1 MTDYVAVILNGTFTG
16 IGVIIAHEI
25 YDSFKKHREKI
36 KNMLNNNNKKNDD

>member
-1 MTDYVAVILNGTFTG
+1 MTDYFAIILNGLFTG

-25 YDSFKKHREKI
+25 YNSFSKHREKI

>member
-36 KNMLNNNNKKNDD
+36 KNMMNNNKKNGN